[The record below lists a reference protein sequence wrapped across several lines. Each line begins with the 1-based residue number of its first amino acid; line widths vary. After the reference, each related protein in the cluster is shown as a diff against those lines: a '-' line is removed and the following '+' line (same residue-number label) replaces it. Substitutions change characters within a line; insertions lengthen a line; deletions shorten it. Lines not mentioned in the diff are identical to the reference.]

1 MSRYSLFDRRGMGLR
16 PLVERGH
23 DLRLANVVP
32 LQSPAKWYSHPEF
45 HLLVEAIRLARQ
57 RERPVIVM
65 LGGHPIKLG
74 LSRFLIDLMERGFV
88 MLSPVENGGAGRG
101 KIWMKMAAHMRAVQ

>member
-32 LQSPAKWYSHPEF
+32 LQLPAKLYSHPEF
-45 HLLVEAIRLARQ
+45 HLLVEATRLARQ

-74 LSRFLIDLMERGFV
+74 LSQHCSARRMMGARI
-88 MLSPVENGGAGRG
+88 GGRVREHDAIGTV
-101 KIWMKMAAHMRAVQ
+101 W